1 MISKKIMVYKDLLTV
16 LAITIIAVLLL
27 IESILSK
34 AWDGVFLIVF
44 LSICFICN
52 GLIKNKTILWIVRMV
67 LFTIAII
74 NLIYHKE
81 LFGR

>member
-1 MISKKIMVYKDLLTV
+1 MVYKDLLTV

-52 GLIKNKTILWIVRMV
+52 GLIKNKRIVRMV
-67 LFTIAII
+67 LFAIAII